1 MPSLLVF
8 SLLKMMMSQNRKPL
22 TIKVPQYENETKR
35 MRNIILETT
44 ANSFAKHFSD
54 KIKLNVGKT
63 RVDVNG
69 VYNGKCKLIAVC
81 IMIYFI

>member
-1 MPSLLVF
+1 
-8 SLLKMMMSQNRKPL
+8 MMTSQNRKLL
-22 TIKVPQYENETKR
+22 TIKVPQYENETKITQ
-35 MRNIILETT
+35 NIISETS
-44 ANSFAKHFSD
+44 ANSFAKHFSN